1 MKASDPQKITHKA
14 TNIFT
19 DREEPRAAFWRLYH
33 AMEPDEIEVINYYGV
48 GGIGKSS
55 LLKQLQLELSEHGNE
70 KYVEYNFENKKTKDM
85 VLFDLSRQMMKK
97 CKGLQFPVF
106 DYAFEK
112 YKTLVGEEHV
122 KYQLLESENILDHRM
137 VGNTFSVVGDY
148 VPYVGTVSTVI
159 TEGVKAIANL
169 TKKHEQL
176 KGKNSELYH
185 EITRINSS
193 QVLFNSLQHYFAIDA
208 FGFFNGRNDTPL
220 VVMLDGYEV
229 FVNRLERGRKA
240 SGDDLWLRE
249 EGSLLMSIPNT
260 IWVIAGREK
269 LEWDKEIL
277 PQDHTHL
284 IGDLSEADAIT
295 FFQRSG
301 LVGQELLKGLYSLT
315 NGTPVYMDLCVK
327 QYKNLKTQNVN
338 YEPCLDD
345 FGKNTEEIAVRFLRD
360 MTIMEQGI
368 MHLLACMPNTWND
381 FYVTELARRLQY
393 DFSQNEYR
401 LIKEMTLVEEV
412 DAEREFYRLHETFRR
427 IVYSQIHSEEKQRI
441 LNALKDILIDRM
453 IAVDVTMEE
462 FQYVYVACVDMCKKE
477 FEKLTLST
485 EDVRKITWTGMRCS
499 LQDEENLQ
507 YLAALEKLLW
517 DAINKESLSKYVR
530 CTEMYVRSLFYYE
543 RNSEALEVTTRVMNL
558 LQSKSDIDEETR
570 IKGYCLHG
578 WQLFNMDRN
587 QESLEILEQA
597 YGFSQSEKEL
607 SYVCR
612 KDLLNKLLQVTYSFC
627 EDLERYDIL
636 AQEYIEMCEKEMVRL
651 QSEPDS
657 RKNRERVNKIRCDEA
672 EMLAKLERFD
682 DALELYQTVLDTYK
696 EEGYSQL
703 ELCSYRCK
711 IAEINY
717 YANRFEDALET
728 YLHVLQIYQKEEADM
743 LDLSDVCGEI
753 RECYLKLG
761 EYESALTY
769 ALESVSY
776 AEKESENSDF
786 VATEKLYLAEV
797 YQVLGESEK
806 AERCYLESI
815 AIQSEL
821 LGAEHTETCEAKGM
835 LAYFYMNIE
844 QYEKAYQIYQKIYAR
859 YCEVFG
865 EIHKKSLNALM
876 RIGDCMYFMEDF
888 ECAKNIHETV
898 YKELEKKENCD
909 VKEVALAAESLART
923 SLAMGDMQSAQ
934 TYSEKAVALLEN
946 EEIPNIW
953 CLYDAYMRCVYV
965 YKQFGD
971 FEGVINMTKKCLKLI
986 GTYKNAFKNQYWDV
1000 YMQYADA
1007 LSEVGECEQALS
1019 IHREVVA
1026 HFEESGELESEI
1038 DARLSI
1044 SIDLEAMGRVEEALE
1059 VDKLNYERAVIC
1071 FGVDSEGALTYYEFV
1086 AEDLEA
1092 LGREEEAENIRNYVE
1107 SKRDGHEM

>member
-301 LVGQELLKGLYSLT
+301 LGGQELLKGLYSLT

-507 YLAALEKLLW
+507 
-517 DAINKESLSKYVR
+517 
-530 CTEMYVRSLFYYE
+530 
-543 RNSEALEVTTRVMNL
+543 
-558 LQSKSDIDEETR
+558 
-570 IKGYCLHG
+570 
-578 WQLFNMDRN
+578 
-587 QESLEILEQA
+587 
-597 YGFSQSEKEL
+597 
-607 SYVCR
+607 
-612 KDLLNKLLQVTYSFC
+612 
-627 EDLERYDIL
+627 
-636 AQEYIEMCEKEMVRL
+636 
-651 QSEPDS
+651 
-657 RKNRERVNKIRCDEA
+657 
-672 EMLAKLERFD
+672 
-682 DALELYQTVLDTYK
+682 
-696 EEGYSQL
+696 
-703 ELCSYRCK
+703 
-711 IAEINY
+711 
-717 YANRFEDALET
+717 
-728 YLHVLQIYQKEEADM
+728 
-743 LDLSDVCGEI
+743 
-753 RECYLKLG
+753 
-761 EYESALTY
+761 
-769 ALESVSY
+769 
-776 AEKESENSDF
+776 
-786 VATEKLYLAEV
+786 
-797 YQVLGESEK
+797 
-806 AERCYLESI
+806 
-815 AIQSEL
+815 
-821 LGAEHTETCEAKGM
+821 
-835 LAYFYMNIE
+835 
-844 QYEKAYQIYQKIYAR
+844 
-859 YCEVFG
+859 
-865 EIHKKSLNALM
+865 
-876 RIGDCMYFMEDF
+876 
-888 ECAKNIHETV
+888 
-898 YKELEKKENCD
+898 
-909 VKEVALAAESLART
+909 
-923 SLAMGDMQSAQ
+923 
-934 TYSEKAVALLEN
+934 
-946 EEIPNIW
+946 
-953 CLYDAYMRCVYV
+953 
-965 YKQFGD
+965 
-971 FEGVINMTKKCLKLI
+971 
-986 GTYKNAFKNQYWDV
+986 
-1000 YMQYADA
+1000 
-1007 LSEVGECEQALS
+1007 
-1019 IHREVVA
+1019 
-1026 HFEESGELESEI
+1026 
-1038 DARLSI
+1038 
-1044 SIDLEAMGRVEEALE
+1044 
-1059 VDKLNYERAVIC
+1059 
-1071 FGVDSEGALTYYEFV
+1071 
-1086 AEDLEA
+1086 
-1092 LGREEEAENIRNYVE
+1092 
-1107 SKRDGHEM
+1107 